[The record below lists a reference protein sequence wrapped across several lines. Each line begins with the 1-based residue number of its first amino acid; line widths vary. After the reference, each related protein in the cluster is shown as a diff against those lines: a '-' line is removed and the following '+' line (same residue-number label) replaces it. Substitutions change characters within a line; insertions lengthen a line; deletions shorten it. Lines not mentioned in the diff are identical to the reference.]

1 MKQLT
6 IKVKCR
12 KPNICPKWINLN
24 WFFVIIVHKSY
35 PFSAALLE
43 DYSRPVVND
52 NTNLLLEYN
61 LLLWGLPYFITDTY
75 AFYDTFYKRVPNTA
89 PCHLWYIDT
98 STLTVS
104 NYINGVRNSDFY
116 FFRWDEKTRKN
127 KKRCNFSHQKI
138 EVWINAFQFQRISY

>member
-1 MKQLT
+1 MTALTTLVYFFSIKQFT

-24 WFFVIIVHKSY
+24 WFFVIIGHKSY

-43 DYSRPVVND
+43 DHSRPVVND

-75 AFYDTFYKRVPNTA
+75 NFYDTFYKRVPNTA

-104 NYINGVRNSDFY
+104 NYTNGVRTYPPLTFMV
-116 FFRWDEKTRKN
+116 FFGDEKQKKKHKN
-127 KKRCNFSHQKI
+127 PIF
-138 EVWINAFQFQRISY
+138 